1 MNLCG
6 YCMEK
11 KIKRFKSKREQL
23 FELLVYGLLFIGGF
37 VFSIDIILQDEST
50 LIKQWGEQELGGSS
64 GQQLAQAIEMFVV
77 NIFGKTGFLIFNLF
91 IESFLAI
98 ECLLPT
104 ISTYRRFKKR
114 EREIREGLRAPDDYV
129 DDYVRVPLWEKAIN
143 LFTKKKKKKYPSDRE
158 MRDSLKKNKYY
169 KE

>member
-1 MNLCG
+1 MNLRG

-11 KIKRFKSKREQL
+11 EIKRFKSQKEQL
-23 FELLVYGLLFIGGF
+23 FELLLFSTMCLFGLYIIIDTIVSSEENLIASIMNWQLIGR
-37 VFSIDIILQDEST
+37 
-50 LIKQWGEQELGGSS
+50 S
-64 GQQLAQAIEMFVV
+64 GQRGAIALQQFVIS
-77 NIFGKTGFLIFNLF
+77 NFGKKGFLIFITLCEF
-91 IESFLAI
+91 VVLSE
-98 ECLLPT
+98 LLPR

-129 DDYVRVPLWEKAIN
+129 DDYVRVPLWRKIAN
-143 LFTKKKKKKYPSDRE
+143 LFTKKRKKKYPSERE

>member
-1 MNLCG
+1 
-6 YCMEK
+6 MEK

-23 FELLVYGLLFIGGF
+23 FELLFLSTMCLFGLYIIINTIVSSEENLIASIMDRELIGG
-37 VFSIDIILQDEST
+37 
-50 LIKQWGEQELGGSS
+50 S
-64 GQQLAQAIEMFVV
+64 GQRGAIALQQFVIS
-77 NIFGKTGFLIFNLF
+77 NFGKKGFLIFIALYEF
-91 IESFLAI
+91 VVLSE
-98 ECLLPT
+98 LLPR

-129 DDYVRVPLWEKAIN
+129 DDYVRVPLWRKIAN
-143 LFTKKKKKKYPSDRE
+143 LFTKKRKKKYPSERE

>member
-1 MNLCG
+1 
-6 YCMEK
+6 MEK

-23 FELLVYGLLFIGGF
+23 FELSFYGLLLVGELYVLIG
-37 VFSIDIILQDEST
+37 VLSKNESD
-50 LIKQWGEQELGGSS
+50 LIKQWGEQQLVGSGGQRS
-64 GQQLAQAIEMFVV
+64 AQVIEMFVI
-77 NIFGKTGFLIFNLF
+77 NNFGKVGFLVFSLIIDAILLTGFI
-91 IESFLAI
+91 I
-98 ECLLPT
+98 T

-129 DDYVRVPLWEKAIN
+129 DDYVRVPLWKKAIN
-143 LFTKKKKKKYPSDRE
+143 LFTKKRKKKYPSERE

>member
-1 MNLCG
+1 
-6 YCMEK
+6 MEK

-23 FELLVYGLLFIGGF
+23 FELLFLSIMCLFGLYIIIDTIVSSEEKLITSIMDRELIGG
-37 VFSIDIILQDEST
+37 
-50 LIKQWGEQELGGSS
+50 S
-64 GQQLAQAIEMFVV
+64 GQRGAIALQQFVIS
-77 NIFGKTGFLIFNLF
+77 NFGKKGFLIFVALLEF
-91 IESFLAI
+91 VVLSE
-98 ECLLPT
+98 LLPR

-129 DDYVRVPLWEKAIN
+129 DDYVRVPLWKKAIN
-143 LFTKKKKKKYPSDRE
+143 LFTKKRKKKYPSERE

>member
-1 MNLCG
+1 
-6 YCMEK
+6 MEK
-11 KIKRFKSKREQL
+11 KSKCFKSEREL
-23 FELLVYGLLFIGGF
+23 IFELIVYGLLFICGF

-50 LIKQWGEQELGGSS
+50 LIKQWGEQELGGSG

-77 NIFGKTGFLIFNLF
+77 NVFGKTGFLIFNLF
-91 IESFLAI
+91 IEIFLAT
-98 ECLLPT
+98 ECLFPT

-129 DDYVRVPLWEKAIN
+129 DDYVRVPLWRKVAN
-143 LFTKKKKKKYPSDRE
+143 LFTKKRKKKYPSERE